1 VPDQWEDRI
10 AYEEFLGEAKTA
22 WVLQSWIEEASE
34 DQMIEQFRVQPGDLY
49 RVIDSA
55 RWLLYASHE
64 LGRLFETPKDILR
77 LLDRVMERIEK
88 GVKTELLPLVR
99 LEGIGRV
106 RARTLYNAG
115 LKTLD
120 DLKKA
125 PIEQLTSLP
134 LIGPKLA
141 KKIKDQ
147 VGGYIKAEEWKK
159 LKKGEDWEQRALTEY

>member
-1 VPDQWEDRI
+1 
-10 AYEEFLGEAKTA
+10 
-22 WVLQSWIEEASE
+22 
-34 DQMIEQFRVQPGDLY
+34 MIDQFRVQPGDLY
-49 RVIDSA
+49 RVIESA

-64 LGRLFETPKDILR
+64 LARLFEHKNVLHD
-77 LLDRVMERIEK
+77 LDAVRERIDK
-88 GVKTELLPLVR
+88 GVKAELLPLVR

-106 RARTLYNAG
+106 RARVLHNAG
-115 LKTLD
+115 LRTFD

-125 PIEQLTSLP
+125 PFEQLTSLP

-159 LKKGEDWEQRALTEY
+159 LKKGEEWEQRALTEY